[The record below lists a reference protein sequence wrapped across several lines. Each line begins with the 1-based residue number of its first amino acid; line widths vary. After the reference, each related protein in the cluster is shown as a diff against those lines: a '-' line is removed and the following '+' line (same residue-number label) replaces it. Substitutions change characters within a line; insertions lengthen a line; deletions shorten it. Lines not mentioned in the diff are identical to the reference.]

1 MTKPASTNENKRVCV
16 VLAAFVAMVTMV
28 TMVTIVAM
36 PVVAEKQPHDDHH
49 GHHDEHEDEAPH
61 VNISPETAAGAGI
74 EVRPVAAGI
83 IERRLRVF
91 GALVAAP
98 EQRSEVHARFPGLVT
113 AVNVNLGQRVARG
126 QVLATVESNQSLQ
139 DYDLRAPIDGVVQHR
154 HANPGEVAG
163 EAPLLVLLD
172 STSLWA
178 ELKIFPGQRG
188 EVAVD
193 QSARIESDHR
203 SAEATIEHLVPADD
217 DGPFSIARLRVDN
230 ADGIWLPGD
239 RVVARILVERVEV
252 PLVVDNRALQQI
264 DGETVVFVQS
274 GDRFEPRPVELGR
287 RDGDRSEVLAG
298 LSAGEVYVVENS
310 YLIKADLE
318 KSGAGHQH

>member
-1 MTKPASTNENKRVCV
+1 MYPVKPMTKQTSTNESKLVAG
-16 VLAAFVAMVTMV
+16 LFAALVAMMSMT
-28 TMVTIVAM
+28 
-36 PVVAEKQPHDDHH
+36 VVAEEEPHEDHQN
-49 GHHDEHEDEAPH
+49 HHDAHSDEEPH
-61 VNISPETAAGAGI
+61 VKISPDMAQTVGI
-74 EVRPVAAGI
+74 TIQPAAAGI
-83 IERRLRVF
+83 IQRRIRVF
-91 GALVAAP
+91 GDLVVAP
-98 EQRSEVHARFPGLVT
+98 DQRSEVRARFPGLVT
-113 AVNVNLGQRVARG
+113 AVNVNVGDRVGRG

-139 DYDLRAPIDGVVQHR
+139 DYSVEAPIDGVVQHR

-163 EAPLLVLLD
+163 ETPLFVLLD

-178 ELKIFPGQRG
+178 ELKIFPGRRG
-188 EVAVD
+188 DVAVG

-203 SAEATIEHLVPADD
+203 SAEAAIEHLVPADD
-217 DGPFSIARLRVDN
+217 GEPFSIARLRVDN

-264 DGETVVFVQS
+264 DGETVVFVRS

-287 RDGDRSEVLAG
+287 RDDRRTEVLSG
-298 LSAGEVYVVENS
+298 LSAGESYVVENS